1 MRKQYLQCFF
11 NISKIN
17 KKIKQNPI
25 NIKNYAEHPHD
36 MMHVPAKFQENKS
49 KHDGQRDG
57 RASRAFGAAGDNN
70 EDSADH

>member
-1 MRKQYLQCFF
+1 MRKKYLQFFF

-17 KKIKQNPI
+17 KKNQKNAI

-57 RASRAFGAAGDNN
+57 WASRAFGAAGDNN
-70 EDSADH
+70 EGSADH